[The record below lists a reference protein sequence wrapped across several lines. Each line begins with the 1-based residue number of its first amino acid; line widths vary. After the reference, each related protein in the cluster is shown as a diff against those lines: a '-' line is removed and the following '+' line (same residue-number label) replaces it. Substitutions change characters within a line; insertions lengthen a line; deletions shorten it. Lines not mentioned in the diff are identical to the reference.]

1 MRALLIALCLA
12 WTATAGLKHN
22 FDRPVFVYAHHPDLP
37 LERYFA
43 GELGIPDPAHARI
56 YLYAA
61 YRYLNGRPLAPDE
74 QKNLLALQEYRLNG
88 FWSKPE
94 EGGLAAWAKI
104 RRTVKDPPYQP
115 LSEPR
120 RMAQREFT
128 TAVSSSHAFYTAADT
143 LRRRIGQFG
152 TRSAEVRFWVQG
164 QDAVFQGQAPPAA
177 PLGMHPLLRADRD
190 YQIAAAYFHL
200 GDDNAAIPRFQRIAA
215 DPQSPW
221 QVWAPYLI
229 GRCLLHTARVLE
241 GTRYLPAVEAAQR
254 QFAAVLADPK
264 LRVAHND
271 AERLYLRCLLV
282 TNNRAGLERIG
293 RRLARS
299 CRNYFDLE
307 LYLGNLDTL
316 LDGTYHTFRGVY
328 ERPAPPSWTEQP
340 KDDLSQWLLMFQN
353 GQAWTQ
359 RAAWRRWVESKSSAW
374 LYAAI
379 VNAKTD
385 PSGELRRAATATPLA
400 HPAGAALH
408 YHAARLDA
416 LAGDNE
422 AARRRLAPVLAKLD
436 GLPSARNHSLTLA
449 MQLAPSLEE
458 FLKLTARTVIL
469 PSSETDIA
477 EFESEAIYQ
486 EPNLDAYAGDKE
498 QIRRD
503 IWQAAENAG
512 KLAALPRL
520 DAATETILSHRL
532 PLDLLHQIST
542 GNALPPH
549 LLLETQLVTFT
560 RAVLLNRF
568 DTATSL
574 VPALANAYP
583 AAKADLDRFREK
595 PSELTAAY
603 VFLRLPGARPYFS
616 RGYGRD
622 LSADKHDEWSR
633 NWWYRFIEAEMYGD
647 LPYRR
652 PETVQLIPQL
662 AFLSAGQ
669 QQQAA
674 REWDQFRKT
683 GERGLHWL
691 SSRIANDIQ
700 RNPKQAGANEIL
712 RRLIDAD
719 RRIWWAGRPDDGL
732 PIPGIDYARRVLN
745 EQRPPWDLNPQ

>member
-88 FWSKPE
+88 FWPKPE

-177 PLGMHPLLRADRD
+177 PPGMHPLLRADRD
-190 YQIAAAYFHL
+190 YQIAAAYFHRA
-200 GDDNAAIPRFQRIAA
+200 DYHEAKTRFERIAA

-221 QVWAPYLI
+221 RVWAPYLI
-229 GRCLLHTARVLE
+229 GRCLLLTARSIE
-241 GTRYLPAVEAAQR
+241 GEGYLPAVREAEK

-264 LRVAHND
+264 LRVTHND

-307 LYLGNLDTL
+307 LYFSNLDIVI
-316 LDGTYHTFRGVY
+316 DDVY
-328 ERPAPPSWTEQP
+328 DPPKPYPWAEQP
-340 KDDLSQWLLMFQN
+340 KDDLSQWLLLFQSD
-353 GQAWTQ
+353 QAWTQ
-359 RAAWRRWVESKSSAW
+359 RAARDRWVSAQSPAW
-374 LYAAI
+374 LYAAL
-379 VNAKTD
+379 VKAKAD
-385 PSGELRRAATATPLA
+385 ENGELRRAAAAIPLT
-400 HPAGAALH
+400 HSAGAALH

-416 LAGDNE
+416 LAGDHK
-422 AARRRLAPVLAKLD
+422 AAQDHLGPVLAKLD
-436 GLPSARNHSLTLA
+436 DLPSAKNRVFSLA
-449 MQLAPSLEE
+449 VQLALTFGE
-458 FLKLTARTVIL
+458 FLKLTPRTVIL
-469 PSSETDIA
+469 ASSEMDHR
-477 EFESEAIYQ
+477 EFTRNTAW
-486 EPNLDAYAGDKE
+486 EPVQDAG
-498 QIRRD
+498 
-503 IWQAAENAG
+503 
-512 KLAALPRL
+512 LPRL
-520 DAATETILSHRL
+520 DATAESILSHRL
-532 PLDLLHQIST
+532 PLDLLHQIAT

-549 LLLETQLVTFT
+549 LLIEAQLVTFT

-568 DTATSL
+568 DIATSL
-574 VPALANAYP
+574 APVLANAYP

-616 RGYGRD
+616 RGYGRG
-622 LSADKHDEWSR
+622 LPADQHDEWAR
-633 NWWYRFIEAEMYGD
+633 NWWYRFTPEEMYAD
-647 LPYRR
+647 LPYCGHEPVR
-652 PETVQLIPQL
+652 LIPRLPFL
-662 AFLSAGQ
+662 AVEQ
-669 QQQAA
+669 EQQAA
-674 REWDQFRKT
+674 REWDQLRKT

-691 SSRIANDIQ
+691 SSRIANEIR
-700 RNPKQAGANEIL
+700 RNPKQPGARDTL
-712 RRLIDAD
+712 RRLVDAD
-719 RRIWWAGRPDDGL
+719 RFIFWAGAPDNGL
-732 PIPGIDYARRVLN
+732 PLPGVDYARRILN
-745 EQRPPWDLNPQ
+745 DRRPRWE